1 MEIAILCLLFLLVLL
16 VGFLLYKV
24 SSNSGRNIE
33 SFLNK
38 TFFDF
43 SKDIRETMDG
53 TRKEVESSKDVLSSN
68 ALKTF
73 GQIKDMNIVM
83 TNLIN
88 EQKRAQEL
96 GKSLEYLLQKPKLRG
111 NYGEVILEEMLD
123 RVFPKGMWERQY
135 SIDGREKVDAVIKY
149 KDVIIPIDSKFP
161 KEDYEKFIASSDEN
175 EKRILWS
182 NYEKALKIQ
191 IASIKTKYIKPEKG
205 TSDFALLFIPSESI
219 YYETIAEKNHLGEI
233 SKIYEYAQDNK
244 VVPVSPNTFYIFLNV
259 MLMGMQNVEIAKS
272 AKKIHEALMK
282 VENDF
287 EFFYNKFDIIGK
299 SIEKAYDSYKSGD
312 KHIHRFKKRVAETLE
327 LEKYMGKNEI
337 KEED

>member
-327 LEKYMGKNEI
+327 LEKYMGKTEI

>member
-299 SIEKAYDSYKSGD
+299 AIEKAYDSYKSGD

-327 LEKYMGKNEI
+327 LEKYMGKSGI